1 MIFDIIALAY
11 LGWAVMVGYRLMSY
25 RSVWLDDRGLPNR
38 IAKFFLSLIVGS
50 LVGGFYLFWLIFKF
64 IFTIMK

>member
-38 IAKFFLSLIVGS
+38 IAKFFLSFIVGS

>member
-1 MIFDIIALAY
+1 MIVYIIAMAY
-11 LGWAVMVGYRLMSY
+11 LGWAVMVGYHLMSY

-38 IAKFFLSLIVGS
+38 IVKFILSFIVGS

-64 IFTIMK
+64 ILTIMR